1 MTKNVCRKFK
11 FGHCKYG
18 VTCKYNHIKEVCKAK
33 NCNISDCEKRHPRI
47 CKFIAFYGRCKFMTY
62 CDYSHEKQNDV
73 KENSDKI
80 IKLEKKLFNFGNRK
94 EIPSDD
100 DRANR
105 VEKKIDSLE
114 NKMKTPVKSL

>member
-1 MTKNVCRKFK
+1 MIT
-11 FGHCKYG
+11 
-18 VTCKYNHIKEVCKAK
+18 
-33 NCNISDCEKRHPRI
+33 
-47 CKFIAFYGRCKFMTY
+47 
-62 CDYSHEKQNDV
+62 YSHEKQNDV

-80 IKLEKKLFNFGNRK
+80 IELEKKLFNFGNRK

-114 NKMKTPVKSL
+114 NKLKTLVKSL